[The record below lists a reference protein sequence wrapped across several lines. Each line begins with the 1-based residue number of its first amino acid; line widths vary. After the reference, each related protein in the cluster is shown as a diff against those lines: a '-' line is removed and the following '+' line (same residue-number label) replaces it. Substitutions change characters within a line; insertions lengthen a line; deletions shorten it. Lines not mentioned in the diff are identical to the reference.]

1 MNQDSRGFI
10 RRRIEWNLHFDPPQ
24 RTAEL
29 HTLIWNQLDTA
40 SEACLPGRKVQ
51 NCRCEPINAQPWVSI
66 DQCENTE
73 RFLSENESR
82 EADGIT
88 ADVQNTAAADLR
100 FITNVLRVVVEI
112 TEKAVDDA
120 KLSNAA
126 GLD

>member
-40 SEACLPGRKVQ
+40 SEAGLTGRKVQ

-88 ADVQNTAAADLR
+88 ADVQNTAAAEDR
-100 FITNVLRVVVEI
+100 KSTR
-112 TEKAVDDA
+112 
-120 KLSNAA
+120 
-126 GLD
+126 